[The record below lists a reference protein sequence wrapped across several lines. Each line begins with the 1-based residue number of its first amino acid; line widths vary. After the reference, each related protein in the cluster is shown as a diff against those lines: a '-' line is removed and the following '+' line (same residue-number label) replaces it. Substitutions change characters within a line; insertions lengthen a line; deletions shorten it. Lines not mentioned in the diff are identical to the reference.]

1 MCIKLCSNFIK
12 HFWHK
17 QGSAVHIKMFYNFSA
32 IFEAA
37 KFYHDKAYIVA
48 LAMIRKLTEKND

>member
-1 MCIKLCSNFIK
+1 
-12 HFWHK
+12 
-17 QGSAVHIKMFYNFSA
+17 MFYNFSA